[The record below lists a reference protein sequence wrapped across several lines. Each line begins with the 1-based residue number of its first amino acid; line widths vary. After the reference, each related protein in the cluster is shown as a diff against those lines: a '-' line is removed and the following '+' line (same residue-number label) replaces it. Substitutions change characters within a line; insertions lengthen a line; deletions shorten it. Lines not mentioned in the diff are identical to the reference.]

1 MNVVI
6 VESPNKIKK
15 ITKILPN
22 NFKVLATAG
31 HFRDLPRKTLG
42 IDIKNNFSANFQ
54 LDPKKKGIISK
65 IRLSIKN
72 AITIYIASDPDREG
86 EGIAWHIIDYFKL
99 KYPRAKR
106 MRFNEITESGILS
119 ALEESNRDGCFD
131 MNLVDSYF
139 GRRFS
144 DRIIGY
150 KASPFLWR
158 NIKNAKSVGR
168 VQSVATKMVIDKEN
182 KIKNHDSEQKFNING
197 FFSLG
202 ITGKLKQ
209 IPKKREKSL
218 EILNLCKEAIFTVED
233 KKVSKVE
240 NKPPPPFKTSV
251 FQQEA
256 GKRFNI
262 SPKEAMQIAQKLYE
276 KGKITYH
283 RTDTTRLS
291 DVFKESTKEFIS
303 NKYGE
308 NYLLKFI
315 PGESHEKKDEN
326 SQNAHE
332 AIRPTKIRNQ
342 FIEGDKKEKLIY
354 RMIWVRAVAS
364 LMANEICD
372 LYTIKIIL
380 SNSEEYYFISRYLKT
395 LFKGY
400 TIITNPEKSEANVP
414 QEHKSQ
420 ETDSSI
426 IEMKKGEILEYVK
439 IESKQTYTQ
448 AEKRYT
454 ESTLVK
460 DLEKRCIG
468 RPSTYA
474 SIITKIQVRNYV
486 TKKKSEIEKKSC
498 FCDILEKDKITSKLV
513 KTKFGDNKIRLFPT
527 SLGIQTN
534 NFLEEYLSYIVQY
547 EYTTNFEKDLDKI
560 SKGNEKLINV
570 LSKHT
575 SLLLNSM
582 SSESDIRIQNS
593 SIGKYQD
600 KNVNFYI
607 GKYGPFVK
615 WNDKCY
621 SVNSRDVTIE
631 EAIKIIQNK
640 EKSQKAFFE
649 YECKIGGNSGILK
662 GIKSKYGN
670 TLVFFCKGLKSQY
683 YFVKNEWKQDDDIFR
698 KVTLDECLEQV
709 KFVKEYRKKNKKK

>member
-1 MNVVI
+1 
-6 VESPNKIKK
+6 
-15 ITKILPN
+15 
-22 NFKVLATAG
+22 
-31 HFRDLPRKTLG
+31 
-42 IDIKNNFSANFQ
+42 
-54 LDPKKKGIISK
+54 
-65 IRLSIKN
+65 
-72 AITIYIASDPDREG
+72 
-86 EGIAWHIIDYFKL
+86 
-99 KYPRAKR
+99 
-106 MRFNEITESGILS
+106 MRFNEITKSGILS
-119 ALEESNRDGCFD
+119 ALEESDRDGCFD
-131 MNLVDSYF
+131 MNLVNSYF

-209 IPKKREKSL
+209 IPKKREESL
-218 EILNLCKEAIFTVED
+218 KILNLCKEAIFTVED

-291 DVFKESTKEFIS
+291 DVFKENAKEFIS

-315 PGESHEKKDEN
+315 SGESHEKKDKN

-364 LMANEICD
+364 LMTNEICD

-380 SNSEEYYFISRYLKT
+380 SNSEQYYFISRYSKT

-400 TIITNPEKSEANVP
+400 TIITNPD
-414 QEHKSQ
+414 KSQ

-426 IEMKKGEILEYVK
+426 IEIKKGENLEYVK

-460 DLEKRCIG
+460 DLEKKCIG

-474 SIITKIQVRNYV
+474 SIITKIQDRNYV
-486 TKKKSEIEKKSC
+486 IKKKAETEKKSC
-498 FCDILEKDKITSKLV
+498 FCDTLEKDKITSKLV

-547 EYTTNFEKDLDKI
+547 EYTSKFEKDLDEI

-582 SSESDIRIQNS
+582 SSGSDIRNQNS
-593 SIGKYQD
+593 LIGKYQD
-600 KNVNFYI
+600 KDVNFYT

-621 SVNSRDVTIE
+621 SVNSEDVTIE

-640 EKSQKAFFE
+640 EKSQKTFFE

-670 TLVFFCKGLKSQY
+670 TLVFFREGSKSQY
-683 YFVKNEWKQDDDIFR
+683 YFVRNEWKQDDDIFG

-709 KFVKEYRKKNKKK
+709 KFVKKYRKKNKKN